1 MPVRRD
7 LRIGLDSGLAI
18 ANFTCMSTPIPF
30 YIHESDPPAKREIL
44 RAAIKLFSERG
55 LAVTSIRDIADE
67 SGYTNPALYKHF
79 ASKEEL
85 AQHLFETCHQHF
97 WTRCAAALNSANDFD
112 GKVEAYIGQ
121 WLELIDEYPEVL
133 AFLSDSARVLWPKA
147 NPKVRQQTMIS
158 LANSLVAKAHKA
170 RQTPRTRPRASHVD
184 PHVLAASL
192 QGTIEQL
199 ARMIQVGVAP
209 GPARRWKADLVALF
223 KKAVA

>member
-1 MPVRRD
+1 MTAPV
-7 LRIGLDSGLAI
+7 
-18 ANFTCMSTPIPF
+18 PF
-30 YIHESDPPAKREIL
+30 YIHENDPPAKREIL

-85 AQHLFETCHQHF
+85 AQHLFEACHRHV
-97 WTRCAAALNSANDFD
+97 WTRCAAALNSAKDFD

-121 WLELIDEYPEVL
+121 LLELIDEYPQVL

-147 NPKVRQQTMIS
+147 SPKVRQQTMIS
-158 LANSLVAKAHKA
+158 LANALVAQAPKT
-170 RQTPRTRPRASHVD
+170 RQASRTHRHASHVD
-184 PHVLAASL
+184 RRVVAASL

-209 GPARRWKADLVALF
+209 GPAMRWKADLVALF

>member
-1 MPVRRD
+1 MT
-7 LRIGLDSGLAI
+7 A
-18 ANFTCMSTPIPF
+18 PIPF
-30 YIHESDPPAKREIL
+30 YIHENDPPAKREIL

-55 LAVTSIRDIADE
+55 LAVTSIRDIAEE

-79 ASKEEL
+79 AGKEEL

-97 WTRCAAALNSANDFD
+97 WTRCAAALNSARDFD

-121 WLELIDEYPEVL
+121 CLELMDEHPQVF
-133 AFLSDSARVLWPKA
+133 AFLSDSSRVLWPKA
-147 NPKVRQQTMIS
+147 SPKVRQQTMIS
-158 LANSLVAKAHKA
+158 LANSLVAQAPKT
-170 RQTPRTRPRASHVD
+170 RQTPRTSRGEAQVD
-184 PHVLAASL
+184 PRVVAASL

-209 GPARRWKADLVALF
+209 GPATRWKTDLVALF

>member
-1 MPVRRD
+1 MTAPV
-7 LRIGLDSGLAI
+7 
-18 ANFTCMSTPIPF
+18 PF

-55 LAVTSIRDIADE
+55 LAVTSIRDIAEE

-85 AQHLFETCHQHF
+85 AQHLFETCHQYF
-97 WTRCAAALNSANDFD
+97 WTRCSAALNSAKDFD

-121 WLELIDEYPEVL
+121 CLEFIDEYPQVL
-133 AFLSDSARVLWPKA
+133 AFLSDSSRVLWPKA
-147 NPKVRQQTMIS
+147 GPKVRKQTMIG
-158 LANSLVAKAHKA
+158 LANSLVAEAHKA
-170 RQTPRTRPRASHVD
+170 RQTPRKSPRTRCASQVD
-184 PHVLAASL
+184 PRVVAASL

-199 ARMIQVGVAP
+199 ARMIHVGVAP
-209 GPARRWKADLVALF
+209 GPATRWKADLVALF